1 MQDMS
6 TSFLLFNPRGN
17 SNWNNVSKNLD
28 ILLEFAKTRN
38 NMKIIPTVTV
48 SIFNVLYLEEIV
60 RYHSAKEV
68 DGINFGLVRPPP
80 YFNISL
86 LPENL
91 KKHVRERITVFCKQL
106 SLNTDYFALILNDLE
121 KHVIL

>member
-17 SNWNNVSKNLD
+17 SNWNIVSKNLD

-38 NMKIIPTVTV
+38 NMKIIPTVAV

-68 DGINFGLVRPPP
+68 DGINFGSVRTPHTST
-80 YFNISL
+80 YLCYQKI
-86 LPENL
+86 
-91 KKHVRERITVFCKQL
+91 
-106 SLNTDYFALILNDLE
+106 
-121 KHVIL
+121 